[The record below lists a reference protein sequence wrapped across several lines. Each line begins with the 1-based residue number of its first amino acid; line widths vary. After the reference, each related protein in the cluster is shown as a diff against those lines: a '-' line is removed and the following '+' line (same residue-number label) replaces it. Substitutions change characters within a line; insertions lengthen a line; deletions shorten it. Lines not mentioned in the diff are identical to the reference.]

1 MVNGHQIKRGAGY
14 GGNDEEKEKKKTRG
28 AANLTAHSAPVEIFI
43 TVNLLGTTL
52 LTKADCAAIFS
63 LSHSILCI
71 C

>member
-1 MVNGHQIKRGAGY
+1 MATRLNEVLVMVVMM
-14 GGNDEEKEKKKTRG
+14 KKKKRG
-28 AANLTAHSAPVEIFI
+28 AANLTAHSAPVDKFI